1 MAKHSK
7 DRRWL
12 QAQIKRAIEER
23 DFDRANTWL
32 KLPNIFDNQQED

>member
-7 DRRWL
+7 ERRWL
-12 QAQIKRAIEER
+12 QAQIKRAMVER

-32 KLPNIFDNQQED
+32 KLLRIYDEFQED